1 MLDIN
6 KPIQTKDGRQVR
18 IICTDYKDTSPI
30 IALISYGEDKEAVA
44 TYTLAGKYWEDGTDS
59 PNDLVNIEGE
69 AQSNERT
76 QKREI
81 VDFKLLQDSD
91 ALYPA
96 IIALSNDKKLY
107 MLKNPGDRTSVTWE
121 ELPAL
126 PQD

>member
-6 KPIQTKDGRQVR
+6 KPVQTKDGRQVR

-30 IALISYGEDKEAVA
+30 VALISYGEYAETIAI
-44 TYTLAGKYWEDGTDS
+44 YTLAGKYFEDGTDS
-59 PNDLVNIEGE
+59 HNDLVNIEGE
-69 AQSNERT
+69 AQSNET
-76 QKREI
+76 AKKREI
-81 VDFKLLQDSD
+81 VSFKLLQDSE